1 MEQIVLH
8 MPAHPETLAVLGY
21 MVVVNKQVHSYQL
34 EEIDQYL
41 MECGT
46 SLDNTCLPPIL
57 DGQDDAIPLA
67 RAMEAFI
74 AEELAVQEGILFV
87 LSVLANV
94 DTCMDEGEKKV
105 LSDVGMKSM
114 ISPERRDQLLSLG
127 KEKALALRNSNN
139 VLFQRP

>member
-1 MEQIVLH
+1 MEQVALH
-8 MPAHPETLAVLGY
+8 KPAHPETLAVLGY
-21 MVVVNKQVHSYQL
+21 MIVVNKQVHSYQL

-57 DGQDDAIPLA
+57 DGQDDAIPLE

-74 AEELAVQEGILFV
+74 AEEPAVQEGILFV

-94 DTCMDEGEKKV
+94 DTCMDEGEKK
-105 LSDVGMKSM
+105 LISTVGMKSM
-114 ISPERRDQLLSLG
+114 ISP
-127 KEKALALRNSNN
+127 
-139 VLFQRP
+139 